1 MSTTPTDTRPP
12 GRKHVVRAEMQLAL
26 PSHVPLR
33 DVPLKPDPLAA
44 FAAAVADVR
53 PELGEEAEIA
63 IDLLPLTPARAR
75 FHRRRA
81 ARAAQQEATAGPRP
95 FGAALSAQ
103 LQMGW
108 QATKGIKAV
117 APPPRPRPERPT
129 RAYGPAAHGKYAPD
143 DPLFAIQILIRIT
156 SEIPG
161 RAQAHLKKILSA
173 FNVWDGENYLRV
185 VGRNLGPWHIG
196 SDAPA
201 RRRSFDRRF
210 ETGLFAPSA
219 ESVVTGREI
228 AGLLKPPTKH
238 CAPANVE
245 RSGGLVP
252 PAPAELPTYELGAAG
267 ILPLGYV
274 NNPDGTERFAGAPL
288 DETLFSLILGKAG
301 YGKTEL
307 MLVQMIALAR
317 AGCGTWF
324 LDPHRDAARR
334 AMPYLAAPGVAERVI
349 DIDLTV
355 RRSKELICN
364 WNPLDMQGRTADD
377 IPDVVGSITAAFAS
391 ALGWDSTSNR
401 ALTILS
407 KACEALANLSLKM
420 VKAETPWLM
429 PTIFQIPS
437 LLADKVWRETVV
449 AQLDSQYRRFWTNTF
464 PNYPTDAIPVVTNA
478 IERLST
484 SNTARAFLG
493 GPISTYDVRDAMD
506 NQKIVFVCPAGT
518 SPTDRLVSCLLIFD
532 LFRAGLSR
540 RDLKPQDRREFYAFI
555 DELTAV
561 DGASKGTL
569 AAIVEQLRK
578 FMVRLFAATQ
588 MAARLTTTTRDA
600 LMQNKSVL
608 STTASEA
615 EAARLVARQWSGDV
629 EPETVM
635 MLPRYQHILSVT
647 LNGAAT
653 TPFKIRGAEVSE
665 LFAPWFQQDG
675 ESVIAQ
681 HVTDRLR
688 RRQIGEVL
696 TEQASLDARIS
707 EALGGPATT
716 ETARDQSNG
725 TKKVRK
731 KGAGGGSA
739 AATGEDPP
747 PRGSG
752 APGSEIG
759 RGPGGAG
766 DASGPDAPGG
776 RIRRGEIRDEADDE
790 GGSVA
795 E

>member
-1 MSTTPTDTRPP
+1 MSTGPQPGRPP
-12 GRKHVVRAEMQLAL
+12 ARKSVARAELRLAL
-26 PSHVPLR
+26 PNHLPLR
-33 DVPLKPDPLAA
+33 EVPLKPDPLAA

-53 PELGEEAEIA
+53 PELGEDAQIA
-63 IDLLPLTPARAR
+63 IDLLPLTPARSR
-75 FHRRRA
+75 HHRKRA
-81 ARAAQQEATAGPRP
+81 ARAAQQPAAGPRSL
-95 FGAALSAQ
+95 GAAIGAQ
-103 LQMGW
+103 LQMGL
-108 QATKGIKAV
+108 QATKGVHAV
-117 APPPRPRPERPT
+117 SPPRAPRPERPA
-129 RAYGPAAHGKYAPD
+129 RAAAAAAMGKYTAD
-143 DPLFAIQILIRIT
+143 DPLFSIQILIRIT
-156 SEIPG
+156 SDIPD
-161 RAQAHLKKILSA
+161 RAQAHLKKVLSA

-185 VGRNLGPWHIG
+185 VGRNLGPWHLG
-196 SDAPA
+196 SDART
-201 RRRSFDRRF
+201 RRRRFDRRF
-210 ETGLFAPSA
+210 ETGLFDPSA

-238 CAPANVE
+238 CAPMNVE

-252 PAPAELPTYELGAAG
+252 PAPAELPTYTVGAAG

-274 NNPDGTERFAGAPL
+274 TNADGTERFAGAPL

-301 YGKTEL
+301 FGKTEL
-307 MLVQMIALAR
+307 MLTQMIALAR
-317 AGCGTWF
+317 AGYGTWF

-334 AMPYLAAPGVAERVI
+334 AMPYLAAPGVAERVL

-355 RRSKELICN
+355 RRSNELICN
-364 WNPLDMQGRTADD
+364 WNPLCMIGRDADD
-377 IPDVVGSITAAFAS
+377 IPDVVGSITSAFAS

-407 KACEALANLSLKM
+407 KACEALADLSLKM
-420 VKAETPWLM
+420 VQRGTPELA
-429 PTIFQIPS
+429 PTIFQIPT
-437 LLADKVWRETVV
+437 LLTDKDWREAVV
-449 AQLDSQYRRFWTNTF
+449 ARLDEQYRRFWIHTF

-493 GPISTYDVRDAMD
+493 GPISTYDVREAMD
-506 NQKIVFVCPAGT
+506 TGKVVFVCPAGA

-540 RDLKPQDRREFYAFI
+540 RDQRPQDRREFYAFI

-578 FMVRLFAATQ
+578 FMVRLYAATQ
-588 MAARLTTTTRDA
+588 MAGRLTPATRDA

-635 MLPRYQHILSVT
+635 MLPRYHHILSVT
-647 LNGAAT
+647 LGGAAT
-653 TPFKIRGAEVSE
+653 TPFKIRGAEVTE
-665 LFAPWFQQDG
+665 VFAPWFEPEG
-675 ESVIAQ
+675 EAVIAQ
-681 HVTDRLR
+681 HVNATLR
-688 RRQIGEVL
+688 RRPIGQVL
-696 TEQASLDARIS
+696 VQLAKLDERIHDAVGRRAKETERED
-707 EALGGPATT
+707 GG
-716 ETARDQSNG
+716 G
-725 TKKVRK
+725 GRK
-731 KGAGGGSA
+731 RRGGGSA
-739 AATGEDPP
+739 ATAAGQADAPL
-747 PRGSG
+747 RGTG

-759 RGPGGAG
+759 GSVPAGDPAAGTGTPGGPIRPPAPQDDPG
-766 DASGPDAPGG
+766 DES
-776 RIRRGEIRDEADDE
+776 
-790 GGSVA
+790 GSVA

>member
-1 MSTTPTDTRPP
+1 MSTGPQTARPP
-12 GRKHVVRAEMQLAL
+12 GRKHVARAELRLAL
-26 PSHVPLR
+26 ASHLPLR

-53 PELGEEAEIA
+53 PELGEDAQIA
-63 IDLLPLTPARAR
+63 IDLLPLTPARSR
-75 FHRRRA
+75 YHRRQA
-81 ARAAQQEATAGPRP
+81 ARAAQQGTSGPRP
-95 FGAALSAQ
+95 LGSALAAQFHQGL
-103 LQMGW
+103 
-108 QATKGIKAV
+108 QATKGIAAV
-117 APPPRPRPERPT
+117 SPPRQPRPERPS
-129 RAYGPAAHGKYAPD
+129 RAAAVAEMGKYTAD
-143 DPLFAIQILIRIT
+143 DPLFSIQILIRIT

-173 FNVWDGENYLRV
+173 FNVWDGENYFRV
-185 VGRNLGPWHIG
+185 VGRNLGPWHLG
-196 SDAPA
+196 SDART
-201 RRRSFDRRF
+201 RRRKFDRRF
-210 ETGLFAPSA
+210 ETGLFAPAA

-238 CAPANVE
+238 CAPTNVE

-252 PAPAELPTYELGAAG
+252 PAPAELPTYEPGAPG

-274 NNPDGTERFAGAPL
+274 TNTDGTERFAGAPL
-288 DETLFSLILGKAG
+288 EETLFSLILGKAG

-307 MLVQMIALAR
+307 MLIQMIALAR
-317 AGCGTWF
+317 AGYGTWF

-334 AMPYLAAPGVAERVI
+334 AMPYLAAPGVAERVV

-355 RRSKELICN
+355 RRSNELICN
-364 WNPLDMQGRTADD
+364 WNPLCMIGRDADD
-377 IPDVVGSITAAFAS
+377 IPDVVGSITSAFAS

-420 VKAETPWLM
+420 VQRGTPELM
-429 PTIFQIPS
+429 PTIFQIPR
-437 LLADKVWRETVV
+437 LLGDKSWRDAVV
-449 AQLDSQYRRFWTNTF
+449 ARLDEQYRRFWTHTF

-478 IERLST
+478 IERLAT

-493 GPISTYDVRDAMD
+493 GPISSYDVRDAMD
-506 NQKIVFVCPAGT
+506 TGKIVFVCPAGT
-518 SPTDRLVSCLLIFD
+518 SPTDRLVSCLVIFD

-540 RDLKPQDRREFYAFI
+540 RDLRPQDRREFYTFI

-578 FMVRLFAATQ
+578 FMVRLYAATQ
-588 MAARLTTTTRDA
+588 MAGRLTPATRDA

-608 STTASEA
+608 ATTASEA

-629 EPETVM
+629 DPETVM
-635 MLPRYQHILSVT
+635 MLPRYHHIVSVT
-647 LNGAAT
+647 LGGAAT
-653 TPFKIRGAEVSE
+653 TPFKIRGAEVTD
-665 LFAPWFQQDG
+665 LFARWFQPEG
-675 ESVIAQ
+675 EAVIAEY
-681 HVTDRLR
+681 VNETLR
-688 RRQIGEVL
+688 RRRIGVVL
-696 TEQASLDARIS
+696 EELTQLDERIL
-707 EALGGPATT
+707 AAVGWRAT
-716 ETARDQSNG
+716 ETERDTGSGGNMPG
-725 TKKVRK
+725 IRR
-731 KGAGGGSA
+731 GGGSSPSA
-739 AATGEDPP
+739 PADP

-759 RGPGGAG
+759 RTGRGGGGAG
-766 DASGPDAPGG
+766 PGAQGGPIRPPESACDESDDA
-776 RIRRGEIRDEADDE
+776 
-790 GGSVA
+790 GSVA

>member
-1 MSTTPTDTRPP
+1 MTTRPNDARPP
-12 GRKHVVRAEMQLAL
+12 GRKHVVRAEMRLAM

-53 PELGEEAEIA
+53 PELGEAAEIA

-75 FHRRRA
+75 YHRRRA
-81 ARAAQQEATAGPRP
+81 ARALQQEATAGPRP

-117 APPPRPRPERPT
+117 APPPKPRPERPT
-129 RAYGPAAHGKYAPD
+129 RGSGAAAHGKYAPD

-173 FNVWDGENYLRV
+173 FNVWDGENYFRV
-185 VGRNLGPWHIG
+185 VGRNLGPWHLG
-196 SDAPA
+196 SDAPS

-210 ETGLFAPSA
+210 ETGLFSPSA

-238 CAPANVE
+238 CAPTNVE

-252 PAPAELPTYELGAAG
+252 PAPAELPTYELGAPG

-274 NNPDGTERFAGAPL
+274 VNADGTERFAGAPL

-334 AMPYLAAPGVAERVI
+334 AMPYLSAPGVAERVI

-355 RRSKELICN
+355 RRSHELICN
-364 WNPLDMQGRTADD
+364 WNPLCMIGRDADD

-407 KACEALANLSLKM
+407 KACEALADLSLKM
-420 VKAETPWLM
+420 SVEHPELM
-429 PTIFQIPS
+429 PTIFQIPR
-437 LLADKVWRETVV
+437 LLADKEWRETVV
-449 AQLDSQYRRFWTNTF
+449 AQLDEQYRRFWTHTF

-540 RDLKPQDRREFYAFI
+540 RDMKPEDRRDFYAFI

-578 FMVRLFAATQ
+578 FKVRLFAATQ
-588 MAARLTTTTRDA
+588 MAARLTATTRDA

-615 EAARLVARQWSGDV
+615 EAARLVARQWTGDV

-647 LNGAAT
+647 LDGAAT

-675 ESVIAQ
+675 ETVIAD
-681 HVTDRLR
+681 HVTKTLHR
-688 RRQIGEVL
+688 RAIGVVL
-696 TEQASLDARIS
+696 AEQASLDDRIS
-707 EALGGPATT
+707 KELGGPAAT
-716 ETARDQSNG
+716 ETAREQSKS
-725 TKKVRK
+725 TKKIRK

-739 AATGEDPP
+739 APAGEDPP

-759 RGPGGAG
+759 RRPNGDG
-766 DASGPDAPGG
+766 DASGPHPPGG
-776 RIRRGEIRDEADDE
+776 RIRRGEARDEPDDE